1 MLGLAA
7 IVATLDP
14 RLALMVFLLL
24 LLAAATPIVW
34 GWLALLPAELEPF
47 TRSSEER
54 RKKLRDPF
62 AIFLLANISLSLLLR
77 IPGLDSSPLVSGLSG
92 LMSAEWVNRAV
103 MIGHIWFGFVA
114 GLAVAY
120 AAVRANPLRRQLL
133 IGGALTLVLWF
144 VGPALIRQIAGTV

>member
-1 MLGLAA
+1 MGLAA

-34 GWLALLPAELEPF
+34 GWLTLLPAELEPF
-47 TRSSEER
+47 ARSGEEPQ
-54 RKKLRDPF
+54 KKLRDPF
-62 AIFLLANISLSLLLR
+62 AIFLLTNISLSLLLR
-77 IPGLDSSPLVSGLSG
+77 IPGMDSSALVSGLGG
-92 LMSAEWVNRAV
+92 LMSAEWTDNAV
-103 MIGHIWFGFVA
+103 MIGYIWFGFVA